1 MLKTLYQQIKQYR
14 TAALLTPG
22 FTALEVL
29 MDVLIPYV
37 TASLIDKGI
46 NAGDMEN
53 VYFYGAIM
61 MGMALLSLVFGI
73 LGGRCSAYASTGF
86 AANLRAAMY
95 RNIQRMAF
103 SDIDKYATSGLI
115 TRMTTDVNALQSAF
129 QQIMGISVRAPFK
142 LLLSILMCLV
152 IDARLSLIF
161 LIALVILSF
170 SLYHIISRVARLFQQ
185 VFVKY
190 DDLNQSVQEN
200 ITGIRLVKA
209 FVREDYENAK
219 FAKAAENL
227 YKLYVKAESLMAWNH
242 PIMNMVVYGCII
254 ALSWMG
260 AHYIVEGTLTTGE
273 LTSLF
278 TYVMSI
284 LMSLMMLSMVFV
296 MLTQSAASAK
306 RVAEIIEEEPD
317 IVNPANGITTI
328 PDGSIEFRQVRFD
341 YKSKVE
347 GRRSKVEG
355 QRPKDEGRS
364 SLLVPPS
371 SHHSSLLAPPS
382 SQSPLSEGE
391 GSGVRLPHKRSAL
404 YNITFSIKSGETIGV
419 IGGTGSGK
427 STLVNLISRLYDPR
441 EGEVCVG
448 GHNVKDYD
456 LTALRHAVSVVLQQ
470 NILFSGTVLDN
481 LRWGNPD
488 ATLEECRYACQMA
501 QADEFVSQM
510 PEGYDT
516 QIEQGGTNVSGGQK
530 QRLCIARALL
540 KHPKILVLDDS
551 TSACDT
557 ATDAKIREAIHH
569 QLPEM
574 TKIIIAQRILSVR
587 DCDRILV
594 LDNGVVTG
602 FDTHDNLLKTNTLY
616 QEINAIQHEDGGDFD
631 DKSLTPDPSLSERGG
646 TRKEERGARNEERLR
661 VGERSSG
668 MGGATFDL
676 RPLK

>member
-1 MLKTLYQQIKQYR
+1 
-14 TAALLTPG
+14 
-22 FTALEVL
+22 

-61 MGMALLSLVFGI
+61 LGMAFLSLAFGI
-73 LGGRCSAYASTGF
+73 IGGRFSAYASTGF
-86 AANLRAAMY
+86 AANLRLAMY
-95 RNIQRMAF
+95 QNIQRFAF

-115 TRMTTDVNALQSAF
+115 TRMTTDVNSLQSAF
-129 QQIMGISVRAPFK
+129 QQILGISVRAPFK
-142 LLLSILMCLV
+142 LVLSILMCLV

-161 LIALVILSF
+161 LVALIILSF

-190 DDLNQSVQEN
+190 DELNQSVQEN
-200 ITGIRLVKA
+200 VTGIRLVKA
-209 FVREDYENAK
+209 FVREDYENEK
-219 FAKAAENL
+219 FARAAENL
-227 YKLYVKAESLMAWNH
+227 YKLYVKAEGLMAWNH

-260 AHYIVEGTLTTGE
+260 AHYIVDGTLTTGE

-278 TYVMSI
+278 TYIMSI

-317 IVNPANGITTI
+317 IVNPEHPVFEIA
-328 PDGSIEFRQVRFD
+328 DGSLAFRNVRFD
-341 YKSKVE
+341 YVTNKD
-347 GRRSKVEG
+347 RRSKVEG
-355 QRPKDEGRS
+355 
-364 SLLVPPS
+364 
-371 SHHSSLLAPPS
+371 
-382 SQSPLSEGE
+382 
-391 GSGVRLPHKRSAL
+391 HKRSAL
-404 YNITFSIKSGETIGV
+404 FNINFNIQSGETIGV

-427 STLVNLISRLYDPR
+427 STLISLISRLYDPTQ
-441 EGEVCVG
+441 GEVFVG

-470 NILFSGTVLDN
+470 NILFSGSVLDN

-488 ATLEECRYACQMA
+488 ATLEECRKACQMA
-501 QADEFVSQM
+501 QADDFVSAM

-516 QIEQGGTNVSGGQK
+516 HIEQGGTNVSGGQK

-540 KHPKILVLDDS
+540 KHPKILILDDS

-557 ATDAKIREAIHH
+557 ATDAKIREAFHT
-569 QLPEM
+569 QLPDM
-574 TKIIIAQRILSVR
+574 TKVIIAQRILSVK

-594 LDNGVVTG
+594 MDNGIVTG
-602 FDTHDNLLKTNTLY
+602 FDTHENLLKNNTLY
-616 QEINAIQHEDGGDFD
+616 QEINAIQNENVGDFD
-631 DKSLTPDPSLSERGG
+631 EVK
-646 TRKEERGARNEERLR
+646 
-661 VGERSSG
+661 
-668 MGGATFDL
+668 GGAA
-676 RPLK
+676 

>member
-1 MLKTLYQQIKQYR
+1 
-14 TAALLTPG
+14 
-22 FTALEVL
+22 

-46 NAGDMEN
+46 NAGDMES
-53 VYFYGAIM
+53 VYFYGAVM

-73 LGGRCSAYASTGF
+73 LGGRCSAYAATGF
-86 AANLRAAMY
+86 AANLRSAMY

-103 SDIDKYATSGLI
+103 SDIDKYATSGLV

-190 DDLNQSVQEN
+190 DDLNRSVQDN
-200 ITGIRLVKA
+200 ITWIRVVKA
-209 FVREDYENAK
+209 FVREGYENAK

-254 ALSWMG
+254 ALSWLG

-317 IVNPANGITTI
+317 IVNPANGITTV
-328 PDGSIEFRQVRFD
+328 PDGSIEFRGVRFD
-341 YKSKVE
+341 YRSKDE
-347 GRRSKVEG
+347 SQRSKV
-355 QRPKDEGRS
+355 
-364 SLLVPPS
+364 
-371 SHHSSLLAPPS
+371 
-382 SQSPLSEGE
+382 SPL
-391 GSGVRLPHKRSAL
+391 LPHKRSAL
-404 YNITFSIKSGETIGV
+404 YNITFSVKSGETIGV

-510 PEGYDT
+510 PEGYNT
-516 QIEQGGTNVSGGQK
+516 RIEQGGTNVSGGQK

-616 QEINAIQHEDGGDFD
+616 QEINAIQTENIGDFD
-631 DKSLTPDPSLSERGG
+631 
-646 TRKEERGARNEERLR
+646 A
-661 VGERSSG
+661 
-668 MGGATFDL
+668 
-676 RPLK
+676 

>member
-1 MLKTLYQQIKQYR
+1 MIKTLYQQIRQYR
-14 TAALLTPG
+14 TASLLTPA

-46 NAGDMEN
+46 NAGNMES
-53 VYFYGAIM
+53 VYFYGAVM

-73 LGGRCSAYASTGF
+73 LGGRCSAYAATGF
-86 AANLRAAMY
+86 AANLRSAMY

-103 SDIDKYATSGLI
+103 SDIDKYATSGLV

-317 IVNPANGITTI
+317 IVNPANGITMV
-328 PDGSIEFRQVRFD
+328 PDGSIEFRGVRFD
-341 YKSKVE
+341 YRSKDE
-347 GRRSKVEG
+347 DQRSKV
-355 QRPKDEGRS
+355 
-364 SLLVPPS
+364 
-371 SHHSSLLAPPS
+371 
-382 SQSPLSEGE
+382 SPL
-391 GSGVRLPHKRSAL
+391 LPHKRSAL
-404 YNITFSIKSGETIGV
+404 YNITFSVKSGETIGV

-448 GHNVKDYD
+448 GHNVRDYD

-510 PEGYDT
+510 PEGYNT
-516 QIEQGGTNVSGGQK
+516 RIEQGGTNVSGGQK

-557 ATDAKIREAIHH
+557 ATDAKIQEAIHH
-569 QLPEM
+569 RLPEM

-616 QEINAIQHEDGGDFD
+616 QEINAIQTENIGDFD
-631 DKSLTPDPSLSERGG
+631 
-646 TRKEERGARNEERLR
+646 A
-661 VGERSSG
+661 
-668 MGGATFDL
+668 
-676 RPLK
+676 

>member
-14 TAALLTPG
+14 TAALLTPA

-61 MGMALLSLVFGI
+61 LGMAFLSLAFGI
-73 LGGRCSAYASTGF
+73 IGGRFSAYASTGF
-86 AANLRAAMY
+86 AANLRLAMY
-95 RNIQRMAF
+95 QNIQRFAF

-115 TRMTTDVNALQSAF
+115 TRMTTDVNSLQSAF
-129 QQIMGISVRAPFK
+129 QQILGISVRAPFK
-142 LLLSILMCLV
+142 LVLSILMCLV

-161 LIALVILSF
+161 LVALIILSF

-190 DDLNQSVQEN
+190 DELNQSVQEN
-200 ITGIRLVKA
+200 VTGIRLVKA
-209 FVREDYENAK
+209 FVREDYENEK
-219 FAKAAENL
+219 FARAAENL
-227 YKLYVKAESLMAWNH
+227 YKLYVKAEGLMAWNH

-260 AHYIVEGTLTTGE
+260 AHYIVDGTLTTGE

-278 TYVMSI
+278 TYIMSI

-317 IVNPANGITTI
+317 IVNPEHPVFEIA
-328 PDGSIEFRQVRFD
+328 DGSLAFRNVRFD
-341 YKSKVE
+341 YVTNKD
-347 GRRSKVEG
+347 RRSKVEG
-355 QRPKDEGRS
+355 
-364 SLLVPPS
+364 
-371 SHHSSLLAPPS
+371 
-382 SQSPLSEGE
+382 
-391 GSGVRLPHKRSAL
+391 HKRSAL
-404 YNITFSIKSGETIGV
+404 FNINFNIQSGETIGI

-427 STLVNLISRLYDPR
+427 STLISLISRLYDPTQ
-441 EGEVCVG
+441 GEVFVG

-470 NILFSGTVLDN
+470 NILFSGSVLDN

-488 ATLEECRYACQMA
+488 ATLEECRKACQMA
-501 QADEFVSQM
+501 QADDFVSAM

-516 QIEQGGTNVSGGQK
+516 HIEQGGTNVSGGQK

-540 KHPKILVLDDS
+540 KHPKILILDDS

-557 ATDAKIREAIHH
+557 ATDAKIREAFHT
-569 QLPEM
+569 QLPDM
-574 TKIIIAQRILSVR
+574 TKVIIAQRILSVK

-594 LDNGVVTG
+594 MDNGVVTG
-602 FDTHDNLLKTNTLY
+602 FDTHENLLKNNTLY
-616 QEINAIQHEDGGDFD
+616 QEINAIQNENVGDFD
-631 DKSLTPDPSLSERGG
+631 EVK
-646 TRKEERGARNEERLR
+646 
-661 VGERSSG
+661 
-668 MGGATFDL
+668 GGAA
-676 RPLK
+676 

>member
-14 TAALLTPG
+14 TAALLTPA

-61 MGMALLSLVFGI
+61 LGMAFLSLAFGI
-73 LGGRCSAYASTGF
+73 IGGRFSAYASTGF
-86 AANLRAAMY
+86 AANLRLAMY
-95 RNIQRMAF
+95 QNIQRFAF

-115 TRMTTDVNALQSAF
+115 TRMTTDVNSLQSAF
-129 QQIMGISVRAPFK
+129 QQILGISVRAPFK
-142 LLLSILMCLV
+142 LVLSILMCLV

-161 LIALVILSF
+161 LVALIILSF

-190 DDLNQSVQEN
+190 DELNQSVQEN
-200 ITGIRLVKA
+200 VTGIRLVKA
-209 FVREDYENAK
+209 FVREDYENEK
-219 FAKAAENL
+219 FARAAENL
-227 YKLYVKAESLMAWNH
+227 YKLYVKAEGLMAWNH

-260 AHYIVEGTLTTGE
+260 AHYIVDGTLTTGE

-278 TYVMSI
+278 TYIMSI

-317 IVNPANGITTI
+317 IVNPEHPVFEIA
-328 PDGSIEFRQVRFD
+328 DGSLAFRNVRFD
-341 YKSKVE
+341 YVTNKD
-347 GRRSKVEG
+347 RRSKVEG
-355 QRPKDEGRS
+355 
-364 SLLVPPS
+364 
-371 SHHSSLLAPPS
+371 
-382 SQSPLSEGE
+382 
-391 GSGVRLPHKRSAL
+391 HKRSAL
-404 YNITFSIKSGETIGV
+404 FNINFNIQSGETIGV

-427 STLVNLISRLYDPR
+427 STLISLISRLYDPTQ
-441 EGEVCVG
+441 GEVFVG

-456 LTALRHAVSVVLQQ
+456 LTALRHTVSVVLQQ
-470 NILFSGTVLDN
+470 NILFSGSVLDN

-488 ATLEECRYACQMA
+488 ATLEECRKACQMA
-501 QADEFVSQM
+501 QADDFVSAM

-516 QIEQGGTNVSGGQK
+516 HIEQGGTNVSGGQK

-540 KHPKILVLDDS
+540 KHPKILILDDS

-557 ATDAKIREAIHH
+557 ATDAKIREAFHT
-569 QLPEM
+569 QLPDM
-574 TKIIIAQRILSVR
+574 TKVIIAQRILSVK

-594 LDNGVVTG
+594 MDNGVVTG
-602 FDTHDNLLKTNTLY
+602 FDTHENLLKNNTLY
-616 QEINAIQHEDGGDFD
+616 QEINAIQNENVGDFD
-631 DKSLTPDPSLSERGG
+631 EVK
-646 TRKEERGARNEERLR
+646 
-661 VGERSSG
+661 
-668 MGGATFDL
+668 GGAA
-676 RPLK
+676 